1 MNQRLLSHDN
11 DSSKAATAL
20 ATSDIVMKVVL
31 NAFTTH
37 LQESSSS
44 STSGGNGVVVVNDV
58 GSRRGSKSD
67 YSKVKSGR

>member
-1 MNQRLLSHDN
+1 MNQRLLSHDD

-20 ATSDIVMKVVL
+20 ATSDIVIKVVL

-44 STSGGNGVVVVNDV
+44 GNSGVVVNDV
-58 GSRRGSKSD
+58 GSRRVSKSD